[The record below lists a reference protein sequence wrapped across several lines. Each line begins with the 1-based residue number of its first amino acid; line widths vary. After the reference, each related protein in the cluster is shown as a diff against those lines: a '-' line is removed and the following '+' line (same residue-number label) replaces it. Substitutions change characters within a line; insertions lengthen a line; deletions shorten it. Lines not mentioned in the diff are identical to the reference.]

1 MRVRTIVGAAVLV
14 AGAVALPAGTGQAQA
29 MSSGCTALNDPFL
42 DGSSIGG
49 AVDDAQLVAGETA
62 SFRVGPPVGQ
72 GSAPTATQLSVNGAV
87 VASSGFPATLN
98 YEVPADGA
106 YTIDW
111 RLNVENVA
119 TWSVSCAPP
128 GIGSSD
134 GGGLAGT
141 GPASSTLAAMAGVLF
156 VAAGGSLLL
165 VARNRRGTTTV

>member
-1 MRVRTIVGAAVLV
+1 MRVRTIVGAAVLAV
-14 AGAVALPAGTGQAQA
+14 GALALPAGTGQAQA

-49 AVDDAQLVAGETA
+49 QVADAQLAAGETA

-72 GSAPTATQLSVNGAV
+72 GSTPTSTQLSVNGAV

-141 GPASSTLAAMAGVLF
+141 GPASSTIALLAGVVF
-156 VAAGGSLLL
+156 VAAGGSMFL